1 MHSCAG
7 KQCIQRFCWLTAYGS
22 SSLFT
27 SVEDLSKWAIHFSKS
42 VAAGNPVFMQMLEDG
57 TLNSGGKVKYG
68 YGLGYG
74 SDEGF
79 RTISHTGGWASYRTV
94 LMHYP
99 DQQISFILLG
109 NSGDFDLGGCN
120 SAVAHALLNYRSKS
134 ASQAVAASNV
144 DKNAPNVKVSE
155 TILKKYTGSYQ

>member
-57 TLNSGGKVKYG
+57 TLNSEGKVKYG

-99 DQQISFILLG
+99 DQQVSFILLG
-109 NSGDFDLGGCN
+109 NSGDFDLGGCT